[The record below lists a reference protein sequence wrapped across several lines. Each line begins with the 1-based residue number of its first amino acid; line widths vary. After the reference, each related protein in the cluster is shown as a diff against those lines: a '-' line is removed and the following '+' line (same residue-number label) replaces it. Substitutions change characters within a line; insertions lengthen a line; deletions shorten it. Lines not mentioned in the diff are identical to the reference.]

1 MSEVICHPGAARTV
15 LFNQTSQLHKFS
27 AVELELKQC
36 VSLAH
41 FHAILALHLPTY
53 ALTHAGVFPLSSRQN
68 VLKIKTIK
76 YRRHL

>member
-1 MSEVICHPGAARTV
+1 MSEVICHPCTARTV

-41 FHAILALHLPTY
+41 FHAILALHLPTC
-53 ALTHAGVFPLSSRQN
+53 ALTHAGVFTLSSRQI
-68 VLKIKTIK
+68 VLNIKT
-76 YRRHL
+76 YR